1 MSPRLAGTAV
11 VLWLSIAAASGQE
24 TDTVRTA
31 GSDIRILPIA
41 HGTLGIVQGENV
53 ILIDPARFVPAQ
65 PEVPRAD
72 LQELA
77 KAYLANLARHPHQL
91 LQMANPYLSCS
102 FPRSQ
107 CDLSRWPSFLA

>member
-77 KAYLANLARHPHQL
+77 KAYHLAKFGAPPPPTPPDGELVPELLAR
-91 LQMANPYLSCS
+91 
-102 FPRSQ
+102 FRG
-107 CDLSRWPSFLA
+107 PSAI